1 MKSLLYVLLLNG
13 LVLSPAMA
21 KKVGRGNLT
30 PASSRAN
37 MPAPGGV
44 LRTSSVPEVVN
55 PTGEVER
62 CDDNSKMGNS
72 VSLGFLHTIVD
83 YPQDIRVVLR
93 GNVAELVIPRYV
105 SACTKLD
112 FDIVSRGS
120 YTFVKA
126 KNEYDFTPD
135 NTDLNEDQLKVM
147 SMDEKYYACMKKKGF
162 LTDEDDINREKAES
176 VPGSYSGGATKS
188 FNIDLGDRSESKYVS
203 FGSPNNTQYGSVY
216 PNREV
221 NDNPGLRPSE
231 WRCMAYENL
240 SESGTRLFTSEE
252 DSAMQ
257 RAYRACQSNDY
268 EEIYSELVKLKKSSV
283 GNAKELIAILEK
295 ALDAARTQEMDEIV
309 KKMGEIEESLKRD
322 SDGNFPSEDF
332 VKEQADKYLDMV
344 KRLNYVV
351 LQPSIQKINEL
362 MQIRNEENKKEVDK
376 KIKELNKLIG
386 SFYEKTEKNPR
397 FLVMLE
403 ALKAYALTDQ
413 AYGVEGVRLTSKYYA
428 QVYKEKQD
436 SRGANLS
443 LKQADE
449 YVVRDVKKFE
459 KEVLSDWNNDYL
471 SRQGSKAPIAAAE
484 RDLKRKAESLER
496 QKQAF
501 MKKEAEFEKKLC
513 GRNFAGQ
520 VSNPS
525 ACQSFLKGRSRRL
538 ELFQKKR
545 NRSLV
550 EMRNMGERRER
561 YANNYTTYLEKREL
575 EDDSDSGYGGIDEFY
590 YGAYS
595 SSSDTSSPT
604 SGGFDMN
611 MFNMGQ
617 SPYTMNNPY
626 GMQMNGMQG
635 MNGMPMIQG
644 PGMMNSQMSN
654 PYSMNPMMMNPNMGY
669 QMMPQQQMM
678 RPF

>member
-13 LVLSPAMA
+13 LVISPVLA

-30 PASSRAN
+30 PASARTN
-37 MPAPGGV
+37 VPAPGGV
-44 LRTSSVPEVVN
+44 LRTSDIPEVSN
-55 PTGEVER
+55 PSGEVER
-62 CDDNSKMGNS
+62 CDDNTKMGNY

-83 YPQDIRVVLR
+83 YPQDIRVVMR
-93 GNVAELVIPRYV
+93 GNLAELILPRYV

-112 FDIVSRGS
+112 FEIVSRGS
-120 YTFVKA
+120 YSFIKA
-126 KNEYDFTPD
+126 KNEYAFTPD
-135 NTDLNEDQLKVM
+135 NTDLNEDQLKVS
-147 SMDEKYYACMKKKGF
+147 SMDEKYYSCMKKKGL
-162 LTDEDDINREKAES
+162 LTSEDDINREKAES

-188 FNIDLGDRSESKYVS
+188 FNIDLGDRSESKYIA

-221 NDNPGLRPSE
+221 NDNPNLRPSE

-240 SESGTRLFTSEE
+240 SENGTRLFTSEE

-283 GNAKELIAILEK
+283 GNAKELIAVLEK
-295 ALDAARTQEMDEIV
+295 ALDSARTQEMNEIM
-309 KKMGEIEESLKRD
+309 KKMGEIEETLKRD
-322 SDGNFPSEDF
+322 SDGNFPSEDY
-332 VKEQADKYLDMV
+332 VKEQADKYLELT
-344 KRLNYVV
+344 KRLNYVA

-362 MQIRNEENKKEVDK
+362 LQIRNEENKKEVDR

-413 AYGVEGVRLTSKYYA
+413 AYGVEGVRLTSKYYS

-436 SRGANLS
+436 TRGANIS

-449 YVVRDVKKFE
+449 YVVRDIKKFE
-459 KEVLSDWNNDYL
+459 KDVLSDWNNDYL
-471 SRQGSKAPIAAAE
+471 SKNGSKAPIASTE
-484 RDLKRKAESLER
+484 RDLKRKAEQLER
-496 QKQAF
+496 SKQSF
-501 MKKEAEFEKKLC
+501 LKKESEFEKKLC
-513 GRNFAGQ
+513 GRNYAGQ
-520 VSNPS
+520 ISNPS

-538 ELFQKKR
+538 AAFQKKR
-545 NRSLV
+545 NRSIA

-561 YANNYTTYLEKREL
+561 YANNYTSYLEKREM
-575 EDDSDSGYGGIDEFY
+575 EDDGDGYSGGIEEFY
-590 YGAYS
+590 YGAYANDNS
-595 SSSDTSSPT
+595 SSTA
-604 SGGFDMN
+604 GGFDMN

-617 SPYTMNNPY
+617 SPYTMNNPFGTQMQGMQSMG
-626 GMQMNGMQG
+626 GMQMM
-635 MNGMPMIQG
+635 QG
-644 PGMMNSQMSN
+644 PGMMGSQMGN
-654 PYSMNPMMMNPNMGY
+654 PYSTNPMMMNPNMGY